1 MRRIVRP
8 SILEILVFTFRQ
20 NRDLILFSCHR
31 LNNCSVCRDLRDQQ
45 TVITSCKCLTFCKR
59 NLFTSLERNNFCNCS
74 CSSRRSMSAE
84 NGFGET
90 GNAPVLRSPAAGQAA
105 KAEEEAACKPTLSI
119 FLRHFHL
126 VVERCRSGPASL
138 RAVTC
143 DGVFCSSMEL
153 SSMFLPVA
161 SLASCRR

>member
-1 MRRIVRP
+1 
-8 SILEILVFTFRQ
+8 
-20 NRDLILFSCHR
+20 
-31 LNNCSVCRDLRDQQ
+31 
-45 TVITSCKCLTFCKR
+45 
-59 NLFTSLERNNFCNCS
+59 
-74 CSSRRSMSAE
+74 
-84 NGFGET
+84 
-90 GNAPVLRSPAAGQAA
+90 
-105 KAEEEAACKPTLSI
+105 
-119 FLRHFHL
+119 